1 MIDRSSIDRHRG
13 AGAAGSQGHVTA
25 RHPGNR
31 VRDDVTACGAASA
44 AAAAAAGMQCTVAY
58 CCSALLYGQLN

>member
-25 RHPGNR
+25 QHPGNR
-31 VRDDVTACGAASA
+31 VSDDVTACGAAA
-44 AAAAAAGMQCTVAY
+44 AAAAAADMQCTVAH
-58 CCSALLYGQLN
+58 CSVHCYMDN